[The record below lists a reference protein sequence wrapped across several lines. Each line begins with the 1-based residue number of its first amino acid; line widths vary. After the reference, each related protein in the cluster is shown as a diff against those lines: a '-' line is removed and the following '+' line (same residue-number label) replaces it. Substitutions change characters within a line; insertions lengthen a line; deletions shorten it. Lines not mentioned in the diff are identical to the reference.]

1 MVDPLMIDRSL
12 EFLQPEFR
20 VRVTDLLYDLDQVMP
35 AQNWQIFEAFR
46 HPARQEWLL
55 ENTTSTKA
63 GMWESAHQYGLAVDL
78 VPRPAGNWSWA
89 EGLHWD
95 LMKKAAVS
103 HGLRVPISWD
113 KAHVEDARWPNVRR
127 AVRR

>member
-1 MVDPLMIDRSL
+1 MLDPHYIDRSL

-20 VRVTDLLYDLDQVMP
+20 VRVADLLYDLDQVMHT
-35 AQNWQIFEAFR
+35 QNWQIFEAFR
-46 HPARQEWLL
+46 HPARQAWLL

-63 GMWESAHQYGLAVDL
+63 GPWQSAHQYGLAVDL
-78 VPRPAGNWSWA
+78 VPRPAGKWSWDA
-89 EGLHWD
+89 GIHWD

-127 AVRR
+127 AARR